1 MTSRKG
7 YEKIDMNKINID
19 FEEYETT
26 SALSIVVAKDLEI
39 DLKNKEFELYFRM
52 ESRTDPLLESESG
65 TLLVASER
73 TVSLKLFISSKNM

>member
-39 DLKNKEFELYFRM
+39 DLKNKESELYFWV

-73 TVSLKLFISSKNM
+73 TISLKLFISSKNM

>member
-1 MTSRKG
+1 LTSRKG

-39 DLKNKEFELYFRM
+39 DLKNKESELYF
-52 ESRTDPLLESESG
+52 
-65 TLLVASER
+65 
-73 TVSLKLFISSKNM
+73 